1 MPQLPANVEKSA
13 FFPKTYVV
21 YDGKGYVW
29 HARRH
34 PDGQWHAKPAANHPG
49 RTYLPTT
56 IGQTLTAVAQML
68 ALRGKI
74 ALSFAAPSTTDAHA
88 SAHQ

>member
-1 MPQLPANVEKSA
+1 MRLPHNVEKSK
-13 FFPKTYVV
+13 FFPKTYIV

-29 HARRH
+29 HCRRLA
-34 PDGQWHAKPAANHPG
+34 DGQWHAKPAANHPG

-56 IGQTLTAVAQML
+56 IGKTLTVVADAL

-74 ALSFAAPSTTDAHA
+74 ALSFAAPSTTDAPA
-88 SAHQ
+88 PAYQ